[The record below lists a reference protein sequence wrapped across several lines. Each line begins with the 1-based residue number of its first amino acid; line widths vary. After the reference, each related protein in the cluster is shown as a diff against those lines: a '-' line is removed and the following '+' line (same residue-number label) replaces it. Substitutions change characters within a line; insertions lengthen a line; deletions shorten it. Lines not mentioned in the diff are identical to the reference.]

1 MKESKVFTLIFC
13 VLGLYALFLSW
24 SLLQERI
31 NTKPYDHINSNPVYF
46 KAPLVTNTVQALFA
60 ALVGLVYSL
69 VAHRKSPFAVF
80 SSPKD
85 HESTGGLTFFKYF
98 VVIALTSSLSAPVGY
113 QSLKHV
119 DYLVYLLAK
128 SCKLL
133 PVMFVH
139 FVLYRTK
146 FPPHKYMVAALVTAG
161 VTVFTLGHSGSKKES
176 INDGNTLLGMAQ
188 LISSMLLDGFTNST
202 QDQMFRLRTKT
213 HKVTGASLMCI
224 LNLLVFSFTLSYM
237 VVFKF
242 DLELAYTYSFITKYP
257 HALMDI
263 LAFSVFGAVGQ
274 VFVFII
280 LEKFDSLILVTA
292 TVTRK
297 MISMILSVMLFGHH
311 LNLSQW
317 SGVALVFGGIGYESY
332 VKIASKKKTKAEK
345 AE

>member
-1 MKESKVFTLIFC
+1 MKDSKIFTLIFC

-31 NTKPYDHINSNPVYF
+31 NTKPYDYLNSKPIFF

-60 ALVGLVYSL
+60 SIVGLVYS
-69 VAHRKSPFAVF
+69 VVSHRKSPFAVF

-85 HESTGGLTFFKYF
+85 HGRTGGLTFLMYF
-98 VVIALTSSLSAPVGY
+98 VVIALTSSLSAPIGY

-119 DYLVYLLAK
+119 DYLAYLLAK

-146 FPPHKYMVAALVTAG
+146 FPPHKYMVAAMVTAG

-176 INDGNTLLGMAQ
+176 LNDGNTALGMAQ
-188 LISSMLLDGFTNST
+188 LVGSMLLDGFTNST
-202 QDQMFRLRTKT
+202 QDQLFKLRSKT
-213 HKVTGASLMCI
+213 QKVTGASLMCI
-224 LNLLVFSFTLSYM
+224 LNILVLSLTLSYL
-237 VVFKF
+237 VLFQYS
-242 DLELAYTYSFITKYP
+242 ELAYTYNFITKYP
-257 HALMDI
+257 LAMIDM

-297 MISMILSVMLFGHH
+297 MISMILSVVLFGHH
-311 LNLSQW
+311 LNMWQW
-317 SGVALVFGGIGYESY
+317 GGVVLVFGGIGYESY
-332 VKIASKKKTKAEK
+332 VKIASKRKAKAE
-345 AE
+345 